1 MVFQAHQHLH
11 FIGIGGAGLSA
22 IARILLL
29 RGVRVSGSDRTPN
42 ALTDALARDGATIYT
57 GHRAENIDG
66 ADAVIVTS
74 AAASDH
80 VEIAA
85 ARTHGIPVYT
95 RADIIADVMAG
106 QTAICVAG
114 THGKT
119 TTTAMIVHILRAT
132 GRDPSYI
139 VGGVLRSTGTNAG
152 VGQGAAF
159 VIEADEYGLMFLGLR
174 PQIAVI
180 NNIEWDHP
188 DFFPTP
194 AAMEDAFQQ
203 FAALVPPDG
212 ILIAGADS
220 PTAARLA
227 AARRQGRQLNI
238 TYALDQGADMRA
250 VALEADTFN
259 VVRSG
264 RTIGAV
270 RLRVPGRHNVQNAL
284 AALLVAD
291 TQGVPFTEAARALAT
306 FEGTGRRF
314 DVRVDAAGIA
324 VIDDYAHHPTAIRV
338 TVDAARA
345 RYPERALWAIWQ
357 PHTYSRTR
365 ALWDDY
371 LRAFDAADQVVVTD
385 IYAAREQP
393 DGETTS
399 ARFVEALA
407 RSRAN
412 IHHAPTLTD
421 AAALLVAQVRAPATI
436 LIMSAGDAP
445 EIGIEF
451 LRRRL

>member
-1 MVFQAHQHLH
+1 
-11 FIGIGGAGLSA
+11 
-22 IARILLL
+22 
-29 RGVRVSGSDRTPN
+29 
-42 ALTDALARDGATIYT
+42 
-57 GHRAENIDG
+57 
-66 ADAVIVTS
+66 
-74 AAASDH
+74 
-80 VEIAA
+80 
-85 ARTHGIPVYT
+85 
-95 RADIIADVMAG
+95 
-106 QTAICVAG
+106 
-114 THGKT
+114 
-119 TTTAMIVHILRAT
+119 
-132 GRDPSYI
+132 
-139 VGGVLRSTGTNAG
+139 
-152 VGQGAAF
+152 
-159 VIEADEYGLMFLGLR
+159 
-174 PQIAVI
+174 
-180 NNIEWDHP
+180 
-188 DFFPTP
+188 
-194 AAMEDAFQQ
+194 MEDAFQQ